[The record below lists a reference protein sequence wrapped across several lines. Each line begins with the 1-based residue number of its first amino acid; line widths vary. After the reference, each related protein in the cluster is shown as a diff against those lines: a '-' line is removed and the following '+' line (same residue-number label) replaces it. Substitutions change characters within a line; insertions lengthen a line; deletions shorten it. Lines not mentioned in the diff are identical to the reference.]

1 MTDQTTE
8 VSIEVPIAL
17 QQLILANNEIL
28 KSFQLKLLEQVQD
41 ANMQM
46 MQILRLDPV
55 QGWKLD
61 VERMKYVRP
70 LTEEEKSNAPV
81 V

>member
-1 MTDQTTE
+1 MADELKE
-8 VSIEVPIAL
+8 VAVEVPIAL
-17 QQLILANNEIL
+17 RQLIVANNEIL
-28 KSFQLKLLEQVQD
+28 KNFQTQLLEQVQD

-46 MQILRLDPV
+46 MQILRLDPSL
-55 QGWKLD
+55 GWKLD

-70 LTEEEKSNAPV
+70 LSEEEKSNASV

>member
-1 MTDQTTE
+1 MTDQSTE

-28 KSFQLKLLEQVQD
+28 KSFQSKLLEQVQN

-46 MQILRLDPV
+46 MQILRLDPAA
-55 QGWKLD
+55 GWKLD
-61 VERMKYVRP
+61 VERMRYIRP
-70 LTEEEKSNAPV
+70 LSEEEKNDASV